1 MRLEAKN
8 ISTAQYC
15 SLLVGGFI
23 LTNSLVQIPMSG
35 ANVKLLLG
43 ALAGLLVLP
52 FLEVRFALRY
62 RSCWLVLA
70 GAAGLLALLVD
81 RFGPLLGNPR
91 FLRIETRTTFVA
103 GILYAVCL
111 FSGLI
116 LIKQD
121 EEKAKRRKVVRVQAV
136 AVKMTNATRSALPA
150 FEPARAAEQQSDT
163 PNQHCRCH
171 QKLAAGAG
179 CFSPISIRLIQG
191 RRN

>member
-1 MRLEAKN
+1 MRLEANN

-52 FLEVRFALRY
+52 FLEVRVALRY
-62 RSCWLVLA
+62 LSCWLVLA
-70 GAAGLLALLVD
+70 GAAGLLALLFN
-81 RFGPLLGNPR
+81 RFGPLLRNPR
-91 FLRIETRTTFVA
+91 FLHIETRTTFVA

-116 LIKQD
+116 LMKQG
-121 EEKAKRRKVVRVQAV
+121 EETSETTKG
-136 AVKMTNATRSALPA
+136 S
-150 FEPARAAEQQSDT
+150 
-163 PNQHCRCH
+163 
-171 QKLAAGAG
+171 
-179 CFSPISIRLIQG
+179 
-191 RRN
+191 